1 MATRHSPCS
10 TTLRGDPL
18 TQRTRRTHVRIART
32 HVRGVCRGAGGYVYV
47 YVVCCVLIFVA
58 GSQGGGR
65 VEAGGFVSVPLG
77 HGVGLNGWYLY
88 TPFLRWL
95 GLVSYHAERDVGLF
109 GSTRFFSPPKFCF
122 TPEPV
127 CLNTKRRRQSSV
139 PFSGHYPVRSS
150 DASQAVVRVEES
162 TRLGS
167 VFLGFVVRLS
177 T

>member
-1 MATRHSPCS
+1 MVIFVCGVLA
-10 TTLRGDPL
+10 
-18 TQRTRRTHVRIART
+18 
-32 HVRGVCRGAGGYVYV
+32 GVCSEGAASRP
-47 YVVCCVLIFVA
+47 VA
-58 GSQGGGR
+58 S
-65 VEAGGFVSVPLG
+65 SLCPLG
-77 HGVGLNGWYLY
+77 YGVGLNGWYLR

-109 GSTRFFSPPKFCF
+109 GATRFFSPPKFCF

-127 CLNTKRRRQSSV
+127 CLDTERRRQSSV
-139 PFSGHYPVRSS
+139 PFSGHCPVRSS